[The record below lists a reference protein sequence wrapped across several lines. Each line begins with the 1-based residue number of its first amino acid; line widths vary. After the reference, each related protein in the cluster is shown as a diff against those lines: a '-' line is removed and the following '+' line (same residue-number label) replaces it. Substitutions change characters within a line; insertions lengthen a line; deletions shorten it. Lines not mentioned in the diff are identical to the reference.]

1 MKNTEK
7 IEDRKKRVD
16 MHNFF
21 ITKINDAMK
30 EGRFIEASWLIYSCL
45 ENRYFRTVEKIKSQ
59 CKYSNGKCKK
69 ASNDLALK
77 TKINCVERLSG
88 DPHCT
93 CFYDNFPTELLE
105 KTKRWVKNRNTLMH
119 NLLQLDYYEDM
130 DTEFKT
136 IATTGKELLEQ
147 TYTCCTKFRKDFYAE
162 SYIFEFPTAAMEGC
176 PCKPRDKI
184 N

>member
-1 MKNTEK
+1 
-7 IEDRKKRVD
+7 

-105 KTKRWVKNRNTLMH
+105 KTKRWVKNRNTLM
-119 NLLQLDYYEDM
+119 Q
-130 DTEFKT
+130 
-136 IATTGKELLEQ
+136 Q